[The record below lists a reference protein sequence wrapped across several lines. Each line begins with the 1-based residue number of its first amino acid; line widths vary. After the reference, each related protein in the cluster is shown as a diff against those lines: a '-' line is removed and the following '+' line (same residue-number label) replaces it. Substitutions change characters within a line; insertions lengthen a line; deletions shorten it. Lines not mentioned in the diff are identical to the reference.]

1 MATIPCFNQWSY
13 GDTLTFQLP
22 VPTSLAVTATIRA
35 FKPRSRSQVT
45 WTGVVSDA
53 ADTVSYTFAE
63 NDLDEYG
70 RWLCE
75 IVLSDG
81 RTLLKQSDETT
92 PLMFDVARSVRSMV

>member
-1 MATIPCFNQWSY
+1 MATIPVFNQWSY

-22 VPTSLAVTATIRA
+22 IPTSLAVTATIRA
-35 FKPRSRSQVT
+35 VKPRSGTQVS

-53 ADTVSYTFAE
+53 ADTVAYTFIAL
-63 NDLDEYG
+63 DLDEHG

-81 RTLLKQSDETT
+81 RTILYQTDGTT
-92 PLMFDVARSVRSMV
+92 RLMFDVAQAVRSM